1 MKLHDILKE
10 TYNDFKIN
18 DVNIFDLSFESFFS
32 VIFKEQYQNI
42 LNDSFTLKYIYENL
56 QELILSK
63 DIYKIK
69 LLSNP
74 FFLKLLKNKDI
85 LELITSF
92 ENDEDKINILLN
104 DNVSSRIF
112 TNHFLVFDTLNI
124 KFTNDESYLK
134 LLNKVSPKAKI
145 IILKGIKNEDFV
157 VSLLKKV
164 EVNKEI
170 DLMIILRR
178 FTKDENKLSFLS
190 RFKNPKYISEIII
203 SLKDRNYIK
212 EHLSLLTDNY
222 KLAFIK
228 TLPDEEKI
236 YFIEK
241 GYFDYELIASLE
253 NLDLLFRYFLRL
265 NDFAKQ
271 KEVLKNIK
279 SDEVK
284 YGLFKVMNLS
294 YNNYIDIIMLLIRTI
309 NDRQIKLELIALLKD
324 KGINDAIK
332 TNEEYIDFSNIDVNM
347 PYKVDKNI
355 SIGLE
360 LECSHEL
367 NKSYIALGTLLGSWN
382 VKEEGTVADGV
393 EITSPILHYDE
404 NSLKQLKFICDF
416 LNKNGFKTTEDCG
429 GHIHLGFDYIKN
441 ITHLQLVYY
450 IYIHTEEILALM
462 FNKEGTVLR
471 DGAKVNA
478 RFLKE
483 DMLNMFGKYIQINTN
498 SIDIFLHL
506 MKEVQKDRYTS
517 LNILNAL
524 NPDKRTIEL
533 RLPNGTID
541 FKELNLNII
550 LYTRILEKAKYFSE
564 NVSDKIALKK
574 LLSLSSDMDI
584 LDKKNILLDIL
595 FDDDYEL
602 KNIFY
607 DRFEANYNLI
617 RSRQ

>member
-1 MKLHDILKE
+1 MGVMMKLHDILKE

-69 LLSNP
+69 LLTNP

-92 ENDEDKINILLN
+92 ENDDDKINILLN

-170 DLMIILRR
+170 ELMIILRR

-190 RFKNPKYISEIII
+190 RFKNPNYISEIII

-212 EHLSLLTDNY
+212 EHLNLLTDNY

-360 LECSHEL
+360 
-367 NKSYIALGTLLGSWN
+367 
-382 VKEEGTVADGV
+382 
-393 EITSPILHYDE
+393 
-404 NSLKQLKFICDF
+404 
-416 LNKNGFKTTEDCG
+416 DCG

-478 RFLKE
+478 RFIKE

>member
-1 MKLHDILKE
+1 MKLHDFLKE

-18 DVNIFDLSFESFFS
+18 EVNIFDLSFESFFS

-92 ENDEDKINILLN
+92 ENDDDKINILLN

-190 RFKNPKYISEIII
+190 RFKNPNYISEIII

-212 EHLSLLTDNY
+212 EHLNLLTDNY

-367 NKSYIALGTLLGSWN
+367 NKSYIALGTLLGSWD

-416 LNKNGFKTTEDCG
+416 LNKKCFKTT
-429 GHIHLGFDYIKN
+429 
-441 ITHLQLVYY
+441 
-450 IYIHTEEILALM
+450 
-462 FNKEGTVLR
+462 
-471 DGAKVNA
+471 
-478 RFLKE
+478 
-483 DMLNMFGKYIQINTN
+483 
-498 SIDIFLHL
+498 
-506 MKEVQKDRYTS
+506 
-517 LNILNAL
+517 
-524 NPDKRTIEL
+524 
-533 RLPNGTID
+533 
-541 FKELNLNII
+541 
-550 LYTRILEKAKYFSE
+550 
-564 NVSDKIALKK
+564 
-574 LLSLSSDMDI
+574 
-584 LDKKNILLDIL
+584 
-595 FDDDYEL
+595 
-602 KNIFY
+602 
-607 DRFEANYNLI
+607 
-617 RSRQ
+617 

>member
-69 LLSNP
+69 LLTNP

-92 ENDEDKINILLN
+92 ENDDDKINILLN

-190 RFKNPKYISEIII
+190 RFKNPNYISEIII

-212 EHLSLLTDNY
+212 EHLNLLTDNY

-360 LECSHEL
+360 
-367 NKSYIALGTLLGSWN
+367 
-382 VKEEGTVADGV
+382 
-393 EITSPILHYDE
+393 
-404 NSLKQLKFICDF
+404 
-416 LNKNGFKTTEDCG
+416 DCG

-478 RFLKE
+478 RFIKE